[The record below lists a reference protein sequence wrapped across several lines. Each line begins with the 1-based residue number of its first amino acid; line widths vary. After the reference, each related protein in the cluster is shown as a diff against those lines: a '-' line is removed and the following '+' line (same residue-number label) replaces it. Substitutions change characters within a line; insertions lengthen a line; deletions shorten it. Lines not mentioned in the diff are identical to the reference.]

1 MSTPVDPQAAVRDA
15 RHAGFINA
23 TRHLD
28 DNRRSKLAKSYSAQ
42 DARRERNIT
51 KFVKNLKGA

>member
-1 MSTPVDPQAAVRDA
+1 MSNQQDPQAAIRDA

-23 TRHLD
+23 TRHMD
-28 DNRRSKLAKSYSAQ
+28 DQRRSRLAKSYSGQ

>member
-1 MSTPVDPQAAVRDA
+1 MSTQADPQAAIRDA

-23 TRHLD
+23 TRHMD
-28 DNRRSKLAKSYSAQ
+28 DQRRSRLAKSYSEQ

-51 KFVKNLKGA
+51 KFVKNLKGV

>member
-1 MSTPVDPQAAVRDA
+1 MSNQADPQAAIRDA

-23 TRHLD
+23 TTHLD
-28 DNRRSKLAKSYSAQ
+28 EKRRSKLAKSYSVQ

-51 KFVKNLKGA
+51 KFVTNLKGA

>member
-1 MSTPVDPQAAVRDA
+1 MSTQANQQAAIRDA

-23 TRHLD
+23 TNHLD
-28 DNRRSKLAKSYSAQ
+28 DQRRSKLAKSYSAQ

>member
-1 MSTPVDPQAAVRDA
+1 MSSPADSQAAIRDA

-23 TRHLD
+23 TKHLD
-28 DNRRSKLAKSYSAQ
+28 DQRRSKLAKSYSVQ
-42 DARRERNIT
+42 DARREQNIT